1 MKKILNN
8 SKFGNTLGAV
18 GVLGGIFYAM
28 KKNKGTGATALYA
41 LGFGIAGL
49 FIGNAITKFYE

>member
-1 MKKILNN
+1 MNN